1 MPFQPLFDFRSPTRL
16 VHGPGAIH
24 RLPKFFSKKQKILVV
39 TDAGLVRAGVVEQV
53 TRILEKAAVPHA
65 VFDGVLAN
73 PPARCVHAGQRL
85 YKREECTGIVGLGGG
100 SAMDVAKMIG
110 VLATNGGRIERYLGA
125 NKFAHDLPP
134 LVCIPTT
141 YGTGSEVTPFAV
153 LTNPKT
159 RNKDPLISWKIAP
172 QVGILDAELVVAL
185 PAAVGGP
192 TGMDALTH
200 ALESYISLTA
210 TPLTEALALSALE
223 LIGLHLR
230 QACANDYELEAT
242 ENMLLASSMAG
253 MAFSQTRLGN
263 VHAMSHPVGAQF
275 EVHHGTAN
283 AILLPHVMEFNLPAC
298 FTKFANIA
306 TALGTGTNDLNPREA
321 AVAAIDTIW
330 EMNHDLGIPEN
341 LGAVGVRSRAIPSMA
356 RLAMESP
363 NVDVNPRKTSRE
375 DIAQIF
381 KRAL

>member
-16 VHGPGAIH
+16 VNGPGAIH

-306 TALGTGTNDLNPREA
+306 TALGTETNDLNPREA

>member
-1 MPFQPLFDFRSPTRL
+1 MPFQALFDFRSPTRL
-16 VHGPGAIH
+16 VHGPGAIN
-24 RLPKFFSKKQKILVV
+24 RLPRFFSKNQKILVV
-39 TDAGLVRAGVVEQV
+39 TDAGLVSAGVVEQV
-53 TRILEKAAVPHA
+53 TRILEKAAVAHV

-125 NKFAHDLPP
+125 NKFDHDLPP

-210 TPLTEALALSALE
+210 TPITEGLALSALE

-306 TALGTGTNDLNPREA
+306 TALGADTNDLNPRKAAEA
-321 AVAAIDTIW
+321 TIDAIW
-330 EMNHDLGIPEN
+330 AMNQDLGIPEN
-341 LGAVGVRSRAIPSMA
+341 LGAVGVRSRAIPGMA